1 MSNIKIDKI
10 IELNKKIK
18 ENIRE
23 KYPEYFDKI

>member
-18 ENIRE
+18 EIIRE